1 MEWSL
6 ERVTGSSLTDRAYR
20 TMPPAGF
27 LKEKAMETQLI
38 QMTPELR
45 DDLRQTYQRAVDT
58 GAEEFTWQGH
68 ELLTSYAGYML
79 DFLDIKFG
87 GTVQ

>member
-1 MEWSL
+1 MTEQVL
-6 ERVTGSSLTDRAYR
+6 E
-20 TMPPAGF
+20 
-27 LKEKAMETQLI
+27 
-38 QMTPELR
+38 MTPALR
-45 DDLRQTYQRAVDT
+45 DDLRQSYQQALSE

-68 ELLTSYAGYML
+68 DLLTSYAGYML